1 MALKALLLRKKIDQ
15 LKKAAEAMEP
25 KLEALRTRSAE
36 FETRAAELE
45 AAVNEITEET
55 PEADRQVVTEEVD
68 AFDQERSEHE
78 EEAKKAEEEKEDLEK
93 QIRET
98 EAELEELEKKQEEKP
113 AEKEPEPEP
122 EEEKP
127 EEKRRGDYTNMKV
140 RSVFDKM
147 SIQERTA
154 LVNNEN
160 IKAWLGEYRSA
171 MKEKRAI
178 SNVGLTIP
186 TEILPLFREN
196 IERWSKLYNHVNVIA
211 VAGEARQPIMGTIPE
226 AVWTECCANLNEL
239 DLAFND
245 WTMDCYKVGGYFVL
259 CKANVED
266 SDIDLL
272 AAIVEALGQ
281 AIGKAVDKAILY
293 GRNTDANQN
302 MPLGVVTRLLQ
313 TSQPAGYPSTARAW
327 ADLHTS
333 HVKSEGTAVSPITGL
348 DLIKALIADSAIASS
363 NYSRGELLWIAN
375 EKTYKNIVAQ
385 SLNVNAAGAVVA
397 GIEGRMP
404 VVGGDIEVLN
414 FVPDDVIIFGYFD
427 LYTLAERA
435 GREFAS
441 SEHVRFIQDQIV
453 YKGTARYDGAPIIAE
468 GFGIIALNGA
478 SVAATDAT
486 FPQDEANSAQGLVL
500 NKSSVSVAVSGKVQL
515 HATTIPEGQAVTWTS
530 ADTSKAT
537 VSTAGLVTGVA
548 STSAVVITAASGN
561 ANAFCTVAVTE
572 S

>member
-15 LKKAAEAMEP
+15 LRKAAEAMEP
-25 KLEALRTRSAE
+25 KLEELRKRSAE
-36 FETRAAELE
+36 FEIRATELE

-55 PEADRQVVTEEVD
+55 SEEDRAIVTEEVD
-68 AFDQERSEHE
+68 AFDQERDAHDAEVTAAETEKADLERQIQETE
-78 EEAKKAEEEKEDLEK
+78 EELEA
-93 QIRET
+93 I
-98 EAELEELEKKQEEKP
+98 EKKQEEKP

-122 EEEKP
+122 EEKKP
-127 EEKRRGDYTNMKV
+127 EEIKRGDYTNMKT

-147 SIQERTA
+147 TIQERNA
-154 LVNNEN
+154 LVGEEN
-160 IKAWLGEYRSA
+160 VKAWLGEYRSA
-171 MKEKRAI
+171 IREKRAVT
-178 SNVGLTIP
+178 NVGLTIP

-196 IERWSKLYNHVNVIA
+196 IQRWSKLYDHVNVIA
-211 VAGEARQPIMGTIPE
+211 VAGEARQPVQGTIPE

-239 DLAFND
+239 SLAFND
-245 WTMDCYKVGGYFVL
+245 WTMDCFKVGGYFVL

-272 AAIVEALGQ
+272 ATIVEALGQ
-281 AIGKAVDKAILY
+281 AIGKALDKAILY
-293 GRNTDANQN
+293 GRNTDGNQN

-313 TSQPAGYPSTARAW
+313 TSQPAGYPSTARTW

-333 HVKSEGTAVSPITGL
+333 HVKAEGTAQSPVTGL
-348 DLIKALIADSAIASS
+348 ALLQALIADSAIASS
-363 NYSRGELLWIAN
+363 EYSRGELLWIAN

-385 SLNVNAAGAVVA
+385 TLNVNAAGAVVA

-414 FVPDDVIIFGYFD
+414 FVPDNVIIFGYFD

-441 SEHVRFIQDQIV
+441 SEHVRFVQDQIV

-478 SVAATDAT
+478 TPAATDGV
-486 FPQDEANSAQGLVL
+486 FPQDSANPNQ
-500 NKSSVSVAVSGKVQL
+500 
-515 HATTIPEGQAVTWTS
+515 
-530 ADTSKAT
+530 
-537 VSTAGLVTGVA
+537 
-548 STSAVVITAASGN
+548 
-561 ANAFCTVAVTE
+561 
-572 S
+572 